1 MLLLFSQLHVC
12 VIMTNL
18 DCIAFMYSDDN
29 QWKEREVNSVKRSDP
44 LLLDGAIVD
53 YLKWALVS

>member
-1 MLLLFSQLHVC
+1 
-12 VIMTNL
+12 MTNL
-18 DCIAFMYSDDN
+18 DCIALIDTDDN

-44 LLLDGAIVD
+44 LLLDGAILD